1 MEVKIGEFHGFPP
14 PKIEL
19 SRIMTPCYDDF
30 MENVSLNFGPIQ
42 PFLQD
47 DTVSEIMVN
56 RFDKIF
62 IERAGKL
69 QPTPMKFASDQALQE
84 LIQAIAKFS
93 GRQINDSRPFM
104 DGYLPDGSRVN
115 ASLPPMAPKGSTL
128 TIRKFRRT
136 PFTLQNYLELGSL
149 SDKAAFFLHACVIAR
164 VNLVVSG
171 GTGTGKT
178 TFLNALSA
186 IIPENERVI
195 SIEDVS
201 ELNLQQENWVRLE
214 SSYRP
219 GVPPISTRDCL
230 INALRMRP
238 DRILVGECRRDE
250 TFEMLQAMNTGHE
263 GSMTTVHAN
272 GSRDCLTRLES
283 LILSS
288 GVDIPLPALRKQI
301 GGAIDLVVQLKRD
314 KSGKRVV
321 QEIVE
326 ITGMEQNTITT
337 QATFTRDGKTD
348 ILATTGLVPSFMDK
362 FAEAG
367 IQFPQNF
374 FDPNTRVTYRPD

>member
-1 MEVKIGEFHGFPP
+1 
-14 PKIEL
+14 
-19 SRIMTPCYDDF
+19 

-56 RFDKIF
+56 KFDKIF
-62 IERAGKL
+62 IERGGKL
-69 QPTPMKFASDQALQE
+69 QSTPMKFASDQALQE

-93 GRQINDSRPFM
+93 GRQINDSRPYM

-186 IIPENERVI
+186 IIPESERVI
-195 SIEDVS
+195 SIEDVA

-214 SSYRP
+214 SSYRSDL
-219 GVPPISTRDCL
+219 PPVTTRDCL
-230 INALRMRP
+230 VNALRMRP

-272 GSRDCLTRLES
+272 GSRDCLMRLES
-283 LILSS
+283 LILSN
-288 GVDIPLPALRKQI
+288 GIEIPLPALRKQI
-301 GGAIDLVVQLKRD
+301 AGAIDLIVQLKRD
-314 KSGKRVV
+314 KNGKRVV
-321 QEIVE
+321 QEVVE

-348 ILATTGLVPSFMDK
+348 QLNTTGLVPSFMDK
-362 FAEAG
+362 FTLAG

-374 FDPNTRVTYRPD
+374 FDPNTRVTYRPE